1 MRHAFA
7 ARLILV
13 GVLVASVLG
22 LAACSDSGS
31 DADSPRRGGT
41 LRVATVG
48 LTTLDPAQAND
59 STEAAVAEM
68 LFTPLV
74 DLDPRTHEPRPGL
87 AARWHANDEQT
98 IFTFTLRRRIEF
110 SDGSP
115 ITASDVKA
123 TFDRVAAKA
132 TASPIAPL
140 LERIT
145 GYAAA
150 HDTDGVSELS
160 GVVAKGSRTVEVT
173 LTEPFAALPS
183 VFSYPGLGIVDP
195 EQVATI
201 AEAPVGSGP
210 FGYTGRSDTTIEL
223 ERSGRGPGS
232 ARLAQIH
239 LVSYASPDEART
251 AFVDGDVD
259 LLRLGRDDTAPTE
272 ATTVLHAAP
281 YLAIGFYAIDVSNP
295 KFADARF
302 RQAIVQAVDAKE
314 LVETVYPGGI
324 AASGLLPDG
333 IPGGGVDQ
341 CRDLCDFDV
350 KASKELLAEAF
361 PGGVIP
367 AVNIDYDDSP
377 TQKALADQLIAQL
390 AVVGIPA
397 APRPHTEADYADFLA
412 YGDPEVFRFGV
423 VGDYPSEDPILSP
436 WFISGAPENVAHVA
450 SDEVDSAV
458 QTARGS
464 VNPTRRRREY
474 AEGAAGVLATF
485 AVAPVV
491 QFQTRLVA
499 PDRVRGLVIDPF
511 GGFDAHTVW
520 KQPPAEDD

>member
-1 MRHAFA
+1 MRP
-7 ARLILV
+7 
-13 GVLVASVLG
+13 VLVAVLATSIAG
-22 LAACSDSGS
+22 LAACSGSGS
-31 DADSPRRGGT
+31 DAEAPRRGGT

-48 LTTLDPAQAND
+48 LATLDPAQAD
-59 STEAAVAEM
+59 DPTEAAVAEM

-74 DLDPRTHEPRPGL
+74 DLDRRSREPRPGL
-87 AARWHANDEQT
+87 AARWHVNDDQT
-98 IFTFTLRRRIEF
+98 IFTFTLRRGIEF

-123 TFDRVAAKA
+123 TFDRVAAKG

-140 LERIT
+140 LERID

-150 HDTDGVSELS
+150 HDADGVSELS
-160 GVVAKGSRTVEVT
+160 GVVAKGARTVEVT

-210 FGYTGRSDTTIEL
+210 FRYTGRSGTTLEL
-223 ERSGRGPGS
+223 ERSGRGAGS
-232 ARLAQIH
+232 ARLARID
-239 LVSYASPDEART
+239 LVGYASLEEART
-251 AFVDGDVD
+251 AFADDDVD
-259 LLRLGRDDTAPTE
+259 VLRLGRDDAAPTGG
-272 ATTVLHAAP
+272 TTELHAAP

-302 RQAIVQAVDAKE
+302 RQAIVQAVNANE
-314 LVETVYPGGI
+314 LVESAYPGGI
-324 AASGLLPDG
+324 VASGLLPDG

-341 CRDLCDFDV
+341 CRELCDFDV
-350 KASKELLAEAF
+350 KASKRLLAETF
-361 PGGVIP
+361 PDGVIP
-367 AVNIDYDDSP
+367 AVNVDYDDSP
-377 TQKALADQLIAQL
+377 TQKALADQLVAQL
-390 AVVGIPA
+390 AAVGIPA
-397 APRPHTEADYADFLA
+397 TPRPHPEADYADFLA
-412 YGDPEVFRFGV
+412 NGDPEVFRFGV

-450 SDEVDSAV
+450 STDVDTAV
-458 QTARGS
+458 QEARKS
-464 VNPTRRRREY
+464 VNPTRRQRAY
-474 AEGAAGVLATF
+474 AEAAAGVLATF

-491 QFQTRLVA
+491 QFETRLVA
-499 PDRVRGLVIDPF
+499 PGSVRDLVIDPF

-520 KQPPAEDD
+520 KQQPDENE